1 MSINE
6 QALGKVTSQLPQ
18 SIQSGSPFKVGT
30 FSLIRPPGMPEPGTG
45 RGIIRTGSQL
55 PDYVDARFIVHDLQ
69 SKLQEATRMVASV
82 QAQIQTRDREKKLSV
97 LTNKELSSLAP
108 ETVTYK
114 SVGKMYVVV
123 VVVFSNMG
131 GPTFRTRSQV
141 AEHAY
146 DTSNIQKM
154 DKDMAALDKKR
165 IYWERNKTEA
175 QGNLQEL
182 IKQIQQHQGA

>member
-6 QALGKVTSQLPQ
+6 QALGK
-18 SIQSGSPFKVGT
+18 
-30 FSLIRPPGMPEPGTG
+30 
-45 RGIIRTGSQL
+45 
-55 PDYVDARFIVHDLQ
+55 IVHDLQ

-114 SVGKMYVVV
+114 SVGKMFVQEPLPKLTGELTDRV
-123 VVVFSNMG
+123 
-131 GPTFRTRSQV
+131 T
-141 AEHAY
+141 E
-146 DTSNIQKM
+146 M

-182 IKQIQQHQGA
+182 IKQIQQHQSA

>member
-6 QALGKVTSQLPQ
+6 QALGK
-18 SIQSGSPFKVGT
+18 
-30 FSLIRPPGMPEPGTG
+30 
-45 RGIIRTGSQL
+45 
-55 PDYVDARFIVHDLQ
+55 IVHDLQ

-108 ETVTYK
+108 ETITYK
-114 SVGKMYVVV
+114 SVGKMFVQEPLPNLTGELTDRV
-123 VVVFSNMG
+123 
-131 GPTFRTRSQV
+131 T
-141 AEHAY
+141 E
-146 DTSNIQKM
+146 M

-182 IKQIQQHQGA
+182 IKQIQQHQSA